1 MAQFGRENFGLTIY
15 VEPQNPIPQGVKFD
29 LVVMFQV
36 LEHLEWP
43 VEELKRV
50 AGLLNEGGVVIVGV
64 PNFSSWQSRFG
75 KSSWLHLDVP
85 RHLLHFSPDSLAAV
99 AEKAGLELRS
109 VDYVSVE
116 HDPYGWVQ
124 TILNRVFKNKNRL
137 TVLLMR
143 ASPWRASDL
152 LTVLLAGALVPF
164 AVLLSLVSWR
174 YGKGALFEAV
184 LAKKG

>member
-1 MAQFGRENFGLTIY
+1 MAQFARENFGLTVY
-15 VEPQNPIPQGVKFD
+15 VEPQNPIPQSSKFD

-43 VEELKRV
+43 VEELQKV
-50 AGLLNEGGVVIVGV
+50 AALLNDGGAVIVGV

-85 RHLLHFSPDSLAAV
+85 RHLLHFSPHSLASV
-99 AEKAGLELRS
+99 AQKAGLELRS

-124 TILNRVFKNKNRL
+124 TILNRVFNNNNRL
-137 TVLLMR
+137 TALLMR
-143 ASPWRASDL
+143 ATPWRASDL
-152 LTVLLAGALVPF
+152 VTVVIAGALVPL
-164 AVLLSLVSWR
+164 AALLSIVSWR
-174 YGKGALFEAV
+174 CGKGALFEAV
-184 LAKKG
+184 LVKKG